1 MKKLLLLFTC
11 FFALLT
17 SNAQDNRIAEKIL
30 DKVSVFLSNPEGVRI
45 DFTGSENG
53 YLIMKGEKFYL
64 NNQSIQSWYDG
75 KTQWSYLTDNEEVNI
90 SSPTKEEIQAIS
102 PYHLLK
108 RYKSDYTYIY
118 IGQSKRKGKRVHE
131 INLTSKSDI
140 INDIKLIISDDNK
153 PVAIL
158 FYRNNKLMSEVNIT
172 SLQTDSKIDDK
183 LFRFDKTKYPQV
195 EIIDLR

>member
-64 NNQSIQSWYDG
+64 NNQNIQSWYDG

-118 IGQSKRKGKRVHE
+118 IGQSKRKGKLVHE

>member
-118 IGQSKRKGKRVHE
+118 IGQSKQKGKLVHE

>member
-64 NNQSIQSWYDG
+64 NTQSIQSWYDG
-75 KTQWSYLTDNEEVNI
+75 KTQWSYLTDNKEVNI

-118 IGQSKRKGKRVHE
+118 IGQSKRKGKLVHE
-131 INLTSKSDI
+131 INLKSKSDI

-183 LFRFDKTKYPQV
+183 QFRFDKTKYPQV

>member
-1 MKKLLLLFTC
+1 MKKLLLLFTY

-30 DKVSVFLSNPEGVRI
+30 DKVFVFLSNQAGVRI

-118 IGQSKRKGKRVHE
+118 IGQSKRKGKLVHE

-158 FYRNNKLMSEVNIT
+158 FYRNNKLMSELNIT

-183 LFRFDKTKYPQV
+183 PFRFNKTKYPQV

>member
-75 KTQWSYLTDNEEVNI
+75 KTQWSYLTDNKEVNI

-108 RYKSDYTYIY
+108 RYKSNYTYIY
-118 IGQSKRKGKRVHE
+118 WPKQTKRKAG
-131 INLTSKSDI
+131 T
-140 INDIKLIISDDNK
+140 
-153 PVAIL
+153 
-158 FYRNNKLMSEVNIT
+158 
-172 SLQTDSKIDDK
+172 
-183 LFRFDKTKYPQV
+183 
-195 EIIDLR
+195 

>member
-118 IGQSKRKGKRVHE
+118 IGQSKRKGKLVHE

-158 FYRNNKLMSEVNIT
+158 FHRNNKLMSEVNIT

-183 LFRFDKTKYPQV
+183 QFRFDKTKYPQV

>member
-30 DKVSVFLSNPEGVRI
+30 DKVFVFLSNPEGVRI

-108 RYKSDYTYIY
+108 RYKSDYIYIY
-118 IGQSKRKGKRVHE
+118 IGQSKRKGKLVHE

-183 LFRFDKTKYPQV
+183 QFRFDKTKYPQV

>member
-11 FFALLT
+11 FFALPT

-108 RYKSDYTYIY
+108 RYKSDYIYIY
-118 IGQSKRKGKRVHE
+118 IGQSKRKGKLVHE
-131 INLTSKSDI
+131 IKLTSKSDI

>member
-75 KTQWSYLTDNEEVNI
+75 KTQWSYLTNNEEVNI

-118 IGQSKRKGKRVHE
+118 IGQSKRKGKLVHE

-172 SLQTDSKIDDK
+172 SLETDSKIDDK
-183 LFRFDKTKYPQV
+183 QFRFDKTKYPQV

>member
-1 MKKLLLLFTC
+1 MKKLLLLFTY

-30 DKVSVFLSNPEGVRI
+30 DKVFVFLSNPEGVRI

-118 IGQSKRKGKRVHE
+118 IGQSKRKGKLVHE

-158 FYRNNKLMSEVNIT
+158 FYRNNKLMSELNIT

-183 LFRFDKTKYPQV
+183 LFRFNKTKYPQV

>member
-108 RYKSDYTYIY
+108 RYKSDYIYIY
-118 IGQSKRKGKRVHE
+118 IGQSKRKGKLAHE

>member
-64 NNQSIQSWYDG
+64 NIQSIQSWYDG

-118 IGQSKRKGKRVHE
+118 IGQSKRKGKLVHE
-131 INLTSKSDI
+131 INLTSKSGI

-158 FYRNNKLMSEVNIT
+158 FYRNYKLMSEVNIT

-183 LFRFDKTKYPQV
+183 QFRFDKTKHPQV

>member
-64 NNQSIQSWYDG
+64 NTQSIQSWYDG
-75 KTQWSYLTDNEEVNI
+75 KTQWSYLTDNKEVNI

-118 IGQSKRKGKRVHE
+118 IGQSKRKRKLVHE

>member
-118 IGQSKRKGKRVHE
+118 IGQSKQKGKLVHE

-140 INDIKLIISDDNK
+140 INDINLIISDDNK

>member
-45 DFTGSENG
+45 DFTGNENG

-118 IGQSKRKGKRVHE
+118 IGQSKQKGKLVHE

-140 INDIKLIISDDNK
+140 INDIKLIVSDDNK

>member
-118 IGQSKRKGKRVHE
+118 IGQSKRKGKLVHE

-158 FYRNNKLMSEVNIT
+158 FYRKNKLMSEVNIT

>member
-108 RYKSDYTYIY
+108 RYKSDYIYIY
-118 IGQSKRKGKRVHE
+118 IGQSKRKGKLAHE

-140 INDIKLIISDDNK
+140 INDINLIISDDNK

>member
-30 DKVSVFLSNPEGVRI
+30 DKVSVFLSNPEGVCI

-118 IGQSKRKGKRVHE
+118 IGQSKRKGKLVHE

>member
-53 YLIMKGEKFYL
+53 YLIMKGDKFYL
-64 NNQSIQSWYDG
+64 NTQNIQSWYDG

-118 IGQSKRKGKRVHE
+118 IGQSKRKGKLVHE

>member
-64 NNQSIQSWYDG
+64 NTQSIQSWYDG

-118 IGQSKRKGKRVHE
+118 IGQSKRKGKLVHE

-183 LFRFDKTKYPQV
+183 QFRFDKTKYPQV

>member
-64 NNQSIQSWYDG
+64 NTQSIQSWYDG

-118 IGQSKRKGKRVHE
+118 IGQSKRKGKLVHE

-153 PVAIL
+153 PVTIL

>member
-108 RYKSDYTYIY
+108 RYKSDYIYIY
-118 IGQSKRKGKRVHE
+118 IGQSKRKGKLVHE

>member
-64 NNQSIQSWYDG
+64 NTQSIQSWYDG
-75 KTQWSYLTDNEEVNI
+75 KTQWSYLTDNKEVNI

-118 IGQSKRKGKRVHE
+118 IGQSKRKGKLVHE

-183 LFRFDKTKYPQV
+183 QFRFDKTKYPQV

>member
-118 IGQSKRKGKRVHE
+118 IGQSKRKGKLVHE

-172 SLQTDSKIDDK
+172 SLETDSKIDDK
-183 LFRFDKTKYPQV
+183 QFRFDKTKYPQV

>member
-64 NNQSIQSWYDG
+64 NTQSIQSWYDG

-118 IGQSKRKGKRVHE
+118 IGQSKRKGKLVHE

-158 FYRNNKLMSEVNIT
+158 FYRKNKLMSEVNIT

>member
-108 RYKSDYTYIY
+108 RYKSDYNYIY
-118 IGQSKRKGKRVHE
+118 IGQSKRKGKLVHE

-158 FYRNNKLMSEVNIT
+158 FYRNYKLMSEVNIT

-183 LFRFDKTKYPQV
+183 LFRFDKTKLPQV

>member
-64 NNQSIQSWYDG
+64 NIQSIQSWYDG

-118 IGQSKRKGKRVHE
+118 IGQSKRKGKLVHE

-158 FYRNNKLMSEVNIT
+158 FYRNYKLMSEVNIT

-183 LFRFDKTKYPQV
+183 QFRFDKTKYPQV

>member
-108 RYKSDYTYIY
+108 RYKSDYIYIY
-118 IGQSKRKGKRVHE
+118 IGQSKRKGKLVHE

-183 LFRFDKTKYPQV
+183 QFRFDKTKYPQV

>member
-64 NNQSIQSWYDG
+64 NTQSIQSWYDG

-118 IGQSKRKGKRVHE
+118 IGQSKRKGKLVHE

-172 SLQTDSKIDDK
+172 SLETDSKIDDK
-183 LFRFDKTKYPQV
+183 QFRFDKTKYPQV